1 MDRDDAE
8 ELLRTLFADPAG
20 ARRRAETVLATTD
33 DAAVASLA
41 HQTIGIV
48 LRDLGE
54 TDASL
59 EQLRE
64 ALRLA
69 KSTGESE
76 RVADVRAT
84 WGASLATAGR
94 TSEGLVQLD
103 RAIEELDG
111 VRRATVLVRRAWVL
125 SVLLSRFE
133 ESVLDLRRAGQV
145 FAEVGDPVW
154 EARALNLEGYAR
166 AGLGDLAAAGRAFE
180 ASGALHEELGNAFD
194 LAGTIHNLGF
204 VAFLAGDLPLA
215 FSRYADAAARLEGI
229 GVTSPDLA
237 VDRCVAY
244 LAGGLA
250 ADALD
255 VVHQALTGRPVQA
268 RERAD
273 LLVALAEAALASGDL
288 ARACESADEAARML
302 RSQGRRV
309 RGLRALL
316 LSIWARAED
325 EQPPGPLLVR
335 VEALV
340 DEARGERAPELVQA
354 LLLGARLASRVR
366 SARAAGLAD
375 AWLAE
380 AAEHRHSAVPT
391 TRALGWLALARRRER
406 AGNSTGV
413 LRACGR
419 GLQALDDHQASLGS
433 HELRALVSGQGAEL
447 AALATRT
454 ALDSRRPRSL
464 LRWAERWRATAL
476 TLPPATQDHD
486 AATGADL
493 AALRAHHR
501 RLAQA
506 RAEGESTERL
516 EQRTPRLERAVRE
529 RLIQERGTGTTSS
542 YFSTDALLAALAQ
555 DDAVLL
561 ELLEV
566 EGHLHVL
573 VAGHGRVRQHAVGGA
588 SAARAAV
595 DFARFALRQTVR
607 GASSSRLEMAGARLE
622 RALLGPAVRELRADR
637 VVVCAPSTL
646 QDVPWGLLPAL
657 ARRAFTT
664 TPSARLWLRAR
675 GAQGP
680 QDARRVFLVGPG
692 LASGGA
698 EVPVVASQDDRARIL
713 TGSGATVEASLAAL
727 EGADLVHVAAHGH
740 FRSDS
745 PLFSSL
751 DMADGP
757 LVVHDLQR
765 LRRPPHRVVLSA
777 CESGVMQPVGAHELL
792 GLASALLSMGTA
804 GVVSSLAEVDD
815 AATVEVMV
823 ALHRG
828 LREGSGLGEA
838 LQAARDQAA
847 REPVLA
853 ATAASFTVLGA

>member
-1 MDRDDAE
+1 MDRADAE
-8 ELLRTLFADPAG
+8 ELLRTLFADPMG
-20 ARRRAETVLATTD
+20 ARRRAEMVLATTD

-59 EQLRE
+59 EELRE

-69 KSTGESE
+69 LATGESE

-94 TSEGLVQLD
+94 TSEGLAQLN
-103 RAIEELDG
+103 RAIDELEG
-111 VRRATVLVRRAWVL
+111 IRQATVLVRRAWVL
-125 SVLLSRFE
+125 SVLLARFE
-133 ESVLDLRRAGQV
+133 ESVLDLQRAGQI

-154 EARALNLEGYAR
+154 EARALNLEGYAC
-166 AGLGDLAAAGRAFE
+166 AGLGDLAGARRAFE
-180 ASGALHEELGNAFD
+180 ASGALHEKLGNAFD
-194 LAGTIHNLGF
+194 LAGTVHNLGF

-215 FSRYADAAARLEGI
+215 FSQYADAAARLEAI
-229 GVTSPDLA
+229 GVTSPDLV
-237 VDRCVAY
+237 VDRCLAF

-250 ADALD
+250 TDALE
-255 VVHQALTGRPVQA
+255 VVDQALIARPLQA

-273 LLVALAEAALASGDL
+273 LLVALAEAALAAGDL
-288 ARACESADEAARML
+288 TRALESADEAGRML
-302 RSQGRRV
+302 RAQGRHV

-316 LSIWARAED
+316 LSIWARTEAK
-325 EQPPGPLLVR
+325 QPAGPLLRR
-335 VEALV
+335 VERLIE
-340 DEARGERAPELVQA
+340 DTRDERAPELLQA
-354 LLLGARLASRVR
+354 LMLGARLASQVR
-366 SARAAGLAD
+366 SSRAAGLAD
-375 AWLAE
+375 DWLAE
-380 AAEHRHSAVPT
+380 AAEQRHSAVST
-391 TRALGWLALARRRER
+391 TRALGWLAMARRRER
-406 AGNSTGV
+406 AGNSMGV
-413 LRACGR
+413 LRACDR
-419 GLQALDDHQASLGS
+419 GLQALDDHQATLGS
-433 HELRALVSGQGAEL
+433 HELRALMSGQGAQL
-447 AALATRT
+447 AALGTRT
-454 ALDSRRPRSL
+454 ALEARHPRSL

-476 TLPPATQDHD
+476 VLPPATQDHD
-486 AATGADL
+486 AATAADL

-506 RAEGESTERL
+506 RAEGEPTDRL
-516 EQRTPRLERAVRE
+516 EQRTRRLERFVRE
-529 RLIQERGTGTTSS
+529 RLIQERGTGATAS
-542 YFSTDALLAALAQ
+542 YFSVDVLLAALAQ

-573 VAGHGRVRQHAVGGA
+573 VAGHGRVRQHAVGEA

-595 DFARFALRQTVR
+595 DFARFALRQTSR
-607 GASSSRLEMAGARLE
+607 GGSIDRLEMAGARLE
-622 RALLGPAVRELRADR
+622 RALLGPAVRDLVADR

-646 QDVPWGLLPAL
+646 LGIPWGLLPSL
-657 ARRAFTT
+657 ARRAVTT

-680 QDARRVFLVGPG
+680 EDAGRVFLVGPG

-713 TGSGATVEASLAAL
+713 TGSEATVDASLAAL
-727 EGADLVHVAAHGH
+727 EGADLAHVAAHGH

-751 DMADGP
+751 DMVDGP
-757 LVVHDLQR
+757 LVVHDLQQ

-804 GVVSSLAEVDD
+804 GVVSSLAQVDD

-828 LREGSGLGEA
+828 LRAGYGLGEA
-838 LQAARDQAA
+838 LLAAREHAA
-847 REPVLA
+847 HEPVLA
-853 ATAASFTVLGA
+853 ATAASFTVLGT